1 MSIKQ
6 RIIRFFVLSAIGLML
21 GAAIAG
27 ISILSGKQDTNG
39 SKVSFSLINQ
49 DGKPVTDKD
58 FYGRYMLVYF
68 GFTSCPAICPTELQ
82 KMAEAYQLLPPE
94 SQKRIQPVF
103 ITVDPE
109 RDTPKI
115 IKGYVDLFMPELM
128 GFTGTVEQIESAK
141 KSFRVYATK
150 VKQGDDYT
158 MDHSSFIYF
167 IGLDGQIL
175 AMFKTA
181 DKPADIKTRIME
193 LHGLD

>member
-1 MSIKQ
+1 
-6 RIIRFFVLSAIGLML
+6 
-21 GAAIAG
+21 
-27 ISILSGKQDTNG
+27 
-39 SKVSFSLINQ
+39 
-49 DGKPVTDKD
+49 
-58 FYGRYMLVYF
+58 
-68 GFTSCPAICPTELQ
+68 
-82 KMAEAYQLLPPE
+82 
-94 SQKRIQPVF
+94 
-103 ITVDPE
+103 
-109 RDTPKI
+109 
-115 IKGYVDLFMPELM
+115 MPELM
-128 GFTGTVEQIESAK
+128 GLTVTVEQIESAK